1 MTKDEKAIVLT
12 VRQALA
18 ERLGPE
24 RYETWFGRTTEL
36 RLASDTLTVATDRRF
51 RADFIRGNFRGEL
64 EQITARVCSR
74 SISVEVLVEPSL
86 ASLAR
91 IEASRPIRAAAQ
103 DQPAAAEA
111 KSEAAETR
119 SENGSPT
126 LLAQATLP
134 TYIVGKTNQVA
145 AGSCQRVVDEPGVC
159 TPLFL
164 HGPTGVGKT
173 HLLRGV
179 HTAIRQRWPG
189 KRIVYLTAEQFT
201 SQFLDALHG
210 RGLPAFRTRYRG
222 LETLILDD
230 LQFFAGKRAT
240 LVELFH
246 TIDNLLRDH
255 RQLVLAADRPLE
267 DLQGLGRDLIAR
279 LQGGLTCSM
288 QAADRETRLGVL
300 RQMAVR
306 QRIALP
312 ESVLEAA
319 AECLPGDARQLAGAM
334 HRLVATAAATGRDL
348 DLSLAKGVFEDLCRA
363 SVRVVR
369 LADIEKVVCEVFG
382 LTPDILHSETK
393 AKHASQPRMFAMW
406 LARRYTRSGLS
417 EIGAFFGRRSHST
430 VVSAQKKVDGLMA
443 DGATIR
449 LADRMCRVDEA
460 VLKLESQ
467 LRTG

>member
-1 MTKDEKAIVLT
+1 
-12 VRQALA
+12 
-18 ERLGPE
+18 
-24 RYETWFGRTTEL
+24 
-36 RLASDTLTVATDRRF
+36 
-51 RADFIRGNFRGEL
+51 
-64 EQITARVCSR
+64 
-74 SISVEVLVEPSL
+74 
-86 ASLAR
+86 
-91 IEASRPIRAAAQ
+91 
-103 DQPAAAEA
+103 
-111 KSEAAETR
+111 
-119 SENGSPT
+119 
-126 LLAQATLP
+126 
-134 TYIVGKTNQVA
+134 
-145 AGSCQRVVDEPGVC
+145 
-159 TPLFL
+159 
-164 HGPTGVGKT
+164 
-173 HLLRGV
+173 
-179 HTAIRQRWPG
+179 
-189 KRIVYLTAEQFT
+189 
-201 SQFLDALHG
+201 
-210 RGLPAFRTRYRG
+210 
-222 LETLILDD
+222 
-230 LQFFAGKRAT
+230 
-240 LVELFH
+240 
-246 TIDNLLRDH
+246 
-255 RQLVLAADRPLE
+255 VLAADRPLE

-334 HRLVATAAATGRDL
+334 HRLVATAAATGHDL